1 VKLAALAA
9 AAFVACALAQSARAD
24 GDPASDYL
32 VVQKVFIP
40 YDAKFPAK
48 RQAELTALVSSANK
62 AGFKIRVALIW
73 SDYDLGAVTS
83 LWRKPRTYARFL
95 GLELGFIYKQRL
107 LIVMPNGFGFNYPK
121 HSTTAEYALLSTIPI
136 SRQGSG
142 LISAAEAAVQKLA
155 AAAGVKVSTPAHVTT
170 PAQRNAHDRVVI
182 LVAVAAALAL
192 AAAARFLLRRR
203 SCDADPKRLRRLRR
217 RDRSS

>member
-1 VKLAALAA
+1 MRLAVLAGAAL
-9 AAFVACALAQSARAD
+9 VACMLAQSARAD

-48 RQAELTALVSSANK
+48 QQAELTGLVTAANK
-62 AGFKIRVALIW
+62 AGYKIRVAVIW

-95 GLELGFIYKQRL
+95 GLELGFVYKQRL

-121 HSTTAEYALLSTIPI
+121 HSTTAEYALLSKIPI
-136 SRQGSG
+136 SAAGSG
-142 LISAAEAAVQKLA
+142 LITAAEAAVQQLA
-155 AAAGVKVSTPAHVTT
+155 AAAGVDVSRPAHVTT
-170 PAQRNAHDRVVI
+170 PAQRNSHDRVVI
-182 LVAVAAALAL
+182 LIAVGAALAF
-192 AAAARFLLRRR
+192 AVAMRFLLRRR
-203 SCDADPKRLRRLRR
+203 R
-217 RDRSS
+217 